1 MPDSEPLTE
10 LAFAAESGDANA
22 QYRLGV
28 LFLSGARVEQDVNA
42 AQRWFQAAAANGS
55 GAAEAMR
62 EATSEVRMPLPFSA
76 RRRPF
81 GVFALPLVAL
91 LSLSVH
97 AGYEYSRQIQTSRP
111 TRAQERVFDP
121 MPATSTMTAVPES
134 SLKEPIAQIPSAAG
148 TVPGDLPVAR
158 RHYKGR
164 RRK

>member
-10 LAFAAESGDANA
+10 LAFAAESGDTNA

-28 LFLSGARVEQDVNA
+28 LFLSGVRVEQNLKA
-42 AQRWFQAAAANGS
+42 ALRWFQAAAANGS

-62 EATSEVRMPLPFSA
+62 EATSEVRMPLPFSG
-76 RRRPF
+76 RRWPL

-91 LSLSVH
+91 LTLSIH
-97 AGYEYSRQIQTSRP
+97 AGYEFRRQIQTSRP
-111 TRAQERVFDP
+111 IRAQERVSDP
-121 MPATSTMTAVPES
+121 MPATATMAAVPES
-134 SLKEPIAQIPSAAG
+134 SIKEPIAQVPSAAG

-158 RHYKGR
+158 RHYKAR